1 MSEKGAAPDT
11 DEKAGGDDDLD
22 AQEHREDRDETAHE
36 VDRGARRS
44 TVLLWSVRIGLVAYG
59 LAHLLFAWVAIRL
72 VFTHSSSKAT
82 GKGALSQLAD
92 DTLGKIL
99 LILMAVAFLA
109 LLVWQAISALVGYRD
124 RDGLQRYLLRFG
136 ALARGSVYGYLAV
149 ACTVLA
155 IGGQDTGKSPDTM
168 TAKVLNAPGG
178 MYYIIGAGLVVAGVG
193 IGEIVF
199 GFTRRFLKNLDDEAR
214 NSDRRIPIALVG
226 QVGYVVKGIAF
237 ITVGILFVWAA
248 VTHDPK
254 KSGGLDQALYR
265 LLDNGLGG
273 PAIVA
278 VGIGVGCFG
287 IYALMWSRHLDK
299 ESLTA

>member
-1 MSEKGAAPDT
+1 MSGQETDPDT
-11 DEKAGGDDDLD
+11 SDDTGQNDQEDREGREEKAHEIDRE
-22 AQEHREDRDETAHE
+22 AQ
-36 VDRGARRS
+36 RS

-59 LAHLLFAWVAIRL
+59 VAHLLFAFVAIRL
-72 VFTHSSSKAT
+72 VFSHSSSKAT
-82 GKGALSQLAD
+82 GKGALSQLAG

-136 ALARGSVYGYLAV
+136 ALCRGGVYGYLGV
-149 ACTVLA
+149 ASVVLA
-155 IGGQDTGKSPDTM
+155 IGGQNTGKPPDSM

-178 MYYIIGAGLVVAGVG
+178 MYYIICAGLVVAGVG
-193 IGEIVF
+193 VGEIVF
-199 GFTRRFLKNLDDEAR
+199 GFTRRFLKNLDEEAR

-226 QVGYVVKGIAF
+226 QIGYVVKGIAF
-237 ITVGILFVWAA
+237 ITVGILFGWAA

-273 PAIVA
+273 PAIVV
-278 VGIGVGCFG
+278 VGLGVGCFG
-287 IYALMWSRHLDK
+287 IYALMWARHLDQ